1 MSQMLKS
8 SGTLASATLT
18 SRILGMVREIVYAQ
32 FMGDTP
38 VASAFKLAFQIPNLF
53 RRLLGEGALS
63 AAFIPIFKAK
73 EKSENEQEMWR
84 AANAVISGMV
94 VAAAGIVALVILGIS
109 LALAARQFEANTRL
123 MLELLRI
130 MFPYMLV
137 ICLTAV
143 LMGMLNARGHFFIPA
158 AGALVLNL
166 VMIASVLFLAP
177 GGGKKIRGVPR
188 HAGEGAELL
197 DLRDT
202 DCLGAARGAG
212 RADHSVDRRAR
223 QVRRRVNATRLIC
236 AGVSGPRSRGV
247 FDGDCAGARVLRA
260 GRHRNADENQRGLSR
275 IEPDLCVVADSAF
288 PAGGTGH

>member
-84 AANAVISGMV
+84 AANAVISG
-94 VAAAGIVALVILGIS
+94 
-109 LALAARQFEANTRL
+109 
-123 MLELLRI
+123 
-130 MFPYMLV
+130 
-137 ICLTAV
+137 AV
-143 LMGMLNARGHFFIPA
+143 
-158 AGALVLNL
+158 VLNL

-177 GGGKKIRGVPR
+177 RLGRELDQQIFGLAIGV
-188 HAGEGAELL
+188 
-197 DLRDT
+197 
-202 DCLGAARGAG
+202 
-212 RADHSVDRRAR
+212 
-223 QVRRRVNATRLIC
+223 LI
-236 AGVSGPRSRGV
+236 AGVAQAAFQLPTLRREGFRYQWVAPWRDATVHEVVRKMIPGALGV
-247 FDGDCAGARVLRA
+247 A
-260 GRHRNADENQRGLSR
+260 
-275 IEPDLCVVADSAF
+275 
-288 PAGGTGH
+288 